1 MVIPI
6 VVFFSLRYRLKGDW
20 FEFTFI
26 LRVYRILSEVSS
38 RIEYIGADLIV
49 LTNKLGS
56 LIARTIRVKEDILRH
71 SY

>member
-6 VVFFSLRYRLKGDW
+6 IVFFSLRCWLKGDW
-20 FEFTFI
+20 FEFTSV

-49 LTNKLGS
+49 LANKLGS
-56 LIARTIRVKEDILRH
+56 FIARTTGVKEDGLRYSH
-71 SY
+71 